1 MSISLSSWL
10 MLKGMV
16 VGKSA
21 VRKGVFMENTF
32 LSPQTSYFYPSFAQL
47 MDFLTKLFGFQKT
60 NQQPDIPFGRFSD
73 AYKSDAQQQAFDR
86 SLESFEQGQHLAA
99 YRDFLTFLKDE
110 HAKVPNIA
118 WQETEHEIRFELWQ
132 GSQHITGFANAET
145 VKAESK
151 VARAADL
158 NVGFMRRLME
168 ANFNLKFSRFSLDSD
183 NNLCIIFD
191 TRTVD
196 GSPLKILHALRELAI
211 HADKQDDLLLSEF
224 SVLHPA
230 EERNFGEISEA
241 EKETKYAYVQRS
253 ITAVFAE
260 LDKGKPDPNT
270 YPGSYAYLLLAL
282 AFRLDYL
289 IKPEG
294 FMMDLLEKIYAVYF
308 TKNNLTPQVKV
319 QQMRREFQTLLDR
332 PKDEFFK
339 EMYRTRSTFGAN
351 PAVPHGTLAS
361 FIGGEL
367 ANMEWPMQ
375 QGHDTLAFAVTQYVA
390 GFTLFHQAPP
400 KPDRE
405 FLHLFFQITES
416 AFFRELGF
424 KINFTDAN
432 GRLQKAEILQ
442 EIKRIV
448 ENNKAQYTRLR
459 PNTAGLDFASP
470 SLFGKSFLLMLK
482 DLDLTKE

>member
-1 MSISLSSWL
+1 
-10 MLKGMV
+10 
-16 VGKSA
+16 
-21 VRKGVFMENTF
+21 
-32 LSPQTSYFYPSFAQL
+32 
-47 MDFLTKLFGFQKT
+47 MDFITRLFGFQKT
-60 NQQPDIPFGRFSD
+60 AQQPDIPFGRFSD

-86 SLESFEQGQHLAA
+86 SMESFEQGEHLKA

-110 HAKVPNIA
+110 DAKVPNIT
-118 WQETEHEIRFELWQ
+118 WQETESEIRFELWQ
-132 GSQHITGFANAET
+132 GSQRITGFANAEK

-151 VARAADL
+151 VARADDL

-168 ANFNLKFSRFSLDSD
+168 ANFNLKFSRFALDAD
-183 NNLCIIFD
+183 NNISIVFD
-191 TRTVD
+191 TRTSD
-196 GSPLKILHALRELAI
+196 GSPLKVLHALRELSI
-211 HADKQDDLLLSEF
+211 HADKQDDLLLGEF
-224 SVLHPA
+224 AHALSPA
-230 EERNFGEISEA
+230 EERDLGNISDT
-241 EKETKYAYVQRS
+241 EKEVKYAYICRS
-253 ITAVFAE
+253 IEAAFAE
-260 LDKGKPDPNT
+260 IDKGKPDPNT

-294 FMMDLLEKIYAVYF
+294 FMMDLLEKIYAAYF

-332 PKDEFFK
+332 PKEEIFK

-367 ANMEWPMQ
+367 ANMEWPIQ
-375 QGHDTLAFAVTQYVA
+375 QGHDTLAFAVSQYVV

-424 KINFTDAN
+424 HIPFTDAT
-432 GRLQKAEILQ
+432 GKLQKAEILK
-442 EIKRIV
+442 EIKHIV
-448 ENNKAQYTRLR
+448 ERNRGQFTRLR
-459 PNTAGLDFASP
+459 PNTNGLDFASHT
-470 SLFGKSFLLMLK
+470 LFGKSFLLMLK